1 MENRQLITLK
11 RQFRFGEQGFTL
23 VKYMFFIYC
32 FRNAGIDYPKYSE
45 ADTLKNNKDRRLK
58 EILKFANEKVGEIF
72 SKLNHKEADLF
83 ALSIKSFSY
92 FSITGS
98 GMNSALLTV
107 ESMTNK
113 EIRDFIVNESGYS
126 GERDDYGTPLS
137 LVKLTQRILNPNNKE
152 GQWSDLA
159 CYKGNYLVE
168 VAKEYPHSPMI
179 HGYEI
184 NFNASFLARM
194 RLYLS
199 GCEKYDVYETD
210 TLTSN
215 PIPTDDFA
223 FVDVPH
229 NLSLKESNK
238 REIFLDNRF
247 IQDIPAS
254 RTANWVFVDR
264 LAQALNKTGRGVALI
279 LDSCLSNNIDI
290 KERKAFIDRNMV
302 EGVIRLP
309 SSIFQYFDVPVSMLV
324 LNNCKTSTDIKFLDA
339 SEMKTQ
345 GRRFAEV
352 DYDLVAEQYFSES
365 VIRVALED
373 VQSNGYSLNTKQY
386 TNAKDIVIRNP
397 ELLENVVDDIFRGLQ
412 ISASEI
418 DELSS
423 SEEGN
428 QYKLIS
434 VGDLQDGS
442 FYLEKLQKIVSP
454 KKYDRYLIKEGDILL
469 SGKSTRIKSSI
480 VDSIGDEK
488 ILATGSLIVI
498 RCDKEK
504 VNPVYLKTFFDS
516 VTGLKLLESIQT
528 GSAIISINV
537 TALYKLPYP
546 KVNKAL
552 QDKVATT
559 FLIQLDQLKLAK
571 QKISKLEE
579 SISTIFDS
587 IVEE

>member
-1 MENRQLITLK
+1 
-11 RQFRFGEQGFTL
+11 
-23 VKYMFFIYC
+23 MFFIYC

-45 ADTLKNNKDRRLK
+45 ADTLKNNKDKRLK
-58 EILKFANEKVGEIF
+58 EILKFANEKVGDIF

-92 FSITGS
+92 FLITGS

-107 ESMTNK
+107 ESMTNE

-168 VAKEYPHSPMI
+168 VAKGYPHSLMI

-199 GCEKYDVYETD
+199 GCDKYDVYETD

-215 PIPTDDFA
+215 PIPMDDFA
-223 FVDVPH
+223 FIDIPH
-229 NLSLKESNK
+229 NLSLKESN
-238 REIFLDNRF
+238 RRDILLDNKY
-247 IQDIPAS
+247 IQDIPMS

-386 TNAKDIVIRNP
+386 TNAKDIVIKNP
-397 ELLENVVDDIFRGLQ
+397 ESLENVIEDIFRGLQ

-423 SEEGN
+423 NEEGN

-469 SGKSTRIKSSI
+469 SAKSTRIKSSI

-546 KVNKAL
+546 KVDKAL

>member
-1 MENRQLITLK
+1 
-11 RQFRFGEQGFTL
+11 
-23 VKYMFFIYC
+23 MFFIYC

-45 ADTLKNNKDRRLK
+45 ADTLKNNKDKRLK

-126 GERDDYGTPLS
+126 SERDDYGTPLS

-199 GCEKYDVYETD
+199 GCDKYDVYETD

-215 PIPTDDFA
+215 PIPMDDFA
-223 FVDVPH
+223 FIDIPH
-229 NLSLKESNK
+229 NLSLKESN
-238 REIFLDNRF
+238 RRDILLDNKY
-247 IQDIPAS
+247 IQDIPMS

-339 SEMKTQ
+339 SEMKMQ

-352 DYDLVAEQYFSES
+352 DYDLIAEQYFSES
-365 VIRVALED
+365 VIRVTLED

-386 TNAKDIVIRNP
+386 TNAKDIVIKNP
-397 ELLENVVDDIFRGLQ
+397 ESLENVIEDIFRGLQ

-423 SEEGN
+423 NEEGN

-442 FYLEKLQKIVSP
+442 FYSEKLQKIVSP

-498 RCDKEK
+498 RCNKEK

-546 KVNKAL
+546 KVDKAL

>member
-11 RQFRFGEQGFTL
+11 RQFRFGEQGYTL
-23 VKYMFFIYC
+23 IKYMFFIYC

-45 ADTLKNNKDRRLK
+45 ADTLKNNKDKRLK
-58 EILKFANEKVGEIF
+58 EILKFANEKVGDIF

-92 FSITGS
+92 FLITGS

-107 ESMTNK
+107 ESMTNE

-168 VAKEYPHSPMI
+168 VAKGYPHSLMI

-199 GCEKYDVYETD
+199 GCDKYDVYETD

-215 PIPTDDFA
+215 PIPMDDFA
-223 FVDVPH
+223 FIDIPH
-229 NLSLKESNK
+229 NLSLKESN
-238 REIFLDNRF
+238 RRDILLDNKY
-247 IQDIPAS
+247 IQDIPMS

-386 TNAKDIVIRNP
+386 TNAKDIVIKNP
-397 ELLENVVDDIFRGLQ
+397 ESLENVIEDIFRGLQ

-423 SEEGN
+423 NEEGN

-469 SGKSTRIKSSI
+469 SAKSTRIKSSI

-546 KVNKAL
+546 KVDKAL